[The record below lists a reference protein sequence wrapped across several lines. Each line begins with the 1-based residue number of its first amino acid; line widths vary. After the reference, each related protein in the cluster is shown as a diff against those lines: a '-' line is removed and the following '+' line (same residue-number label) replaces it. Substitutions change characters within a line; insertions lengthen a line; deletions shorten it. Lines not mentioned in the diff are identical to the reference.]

1 MADPVKKREVALVL
15 SRSVHLTRQER
26 SRALSAPFACTAADL
41 VQADRQTGVRA
52 KGAGPKAPAAREGG
66 LALVGEGLVLAQRD
80 LVMKKPRWLLRGLR
94 SYPGV
99 FLPNG
104 VMVPA
109 LVAVSIDRSTHPR

>member
-26 SRALSAPFACTAADL
+26 SRVLSAPFACSAADL

-66 LALVGEGLVLAQRD
+66 LALVGVGLVLAQRD
-80 LVMKKPRWLLRGLR
+80 LVIKKPLLRGLR

-104 VMVPA
+104 VMVP
-109 LVAVSIDRSTHPR
+109 VVGAVSIETPTHLW